1 MMETT
6 GCGTAIVTPFR
17 ADGTIDEPALW
28 ALVNWQIDA
37 GIDFI
42 VACGSTG
49 EAATLDEQEWLQTIR
64 IVVEAAAGRVPVW
77 AGCTH
82 NCTRVL
88 LHQAAILRQVPGVDA
103 VLSANPYYNKPTQE
117 GQFQHFLALAK
128 MVAPLPVCL
137 YNVPGR
143 TGVNLDPQTVVRLV
157 DAAPN
162 IQAIKE
168 ASGKLPQIAEIVHSV
183 PSTFKVFS
191 GDDNLALA
199 AIGVGAQGLISVAS
213 NEIPGEMARM
223 INAALHDDWAEARD
237 IERRFGRLF
246 DANFWESNPGPVKT
260 VLNLMGRTS
269 DTVRLPLVPPM
280 PATRAK
286 LERLAG
292 ELGLLKFSPIPAGD
306 MRMY

>member
-17 ADGTIDEPALW
+17 ADGSIDEPALW
-28 ALVNWQIDA
+28 SLVNWQIDA

-49 EAATLDEQEWLQTIR
+49 EAATLDEQEWLHAVR
-64 IVVEAAAGRVPVW
+64 IVVEAAAGRVPGW

-82 NCTRVL
+82 NSTRTL
-88 LHQAAILRQVPGVDA
+88 LRMAAILRQVPGVDA
-103 VLSANPYYNKPTQE
+103 ILSANPYYNKPTQE

-128 MVAPLPVCL
+128 LVAPTPVCL

-143 TGVNLDPQTVVRLV
+143 TGVNLDPQTVVRLAE
-157 DAAPN
+157 AAPN
-162 IQAIKE
+162 IQAVKE
-168 ASGKLPQIAEIVHSV
+168 ASGKLPQITELVHSL
-183 PSTFKVFS
+183 PASFKVFS

-213 NEIPGEMARM
+213 NEIPAEMARM
-223 INAALHDDWAEARD
+223 INAALHDEWADARD
-237 IERRFGRLF
+237 IERRYGRLF
-246 DANFWESNPGPVKT
+246 EANFWESNPGPVKT
-260 VLNLMGRTS
+260 VLSLMGRTQEH
-269 DTVRLPLVPPM
+269 VRLPLVPPL
-280 PATRAK
+280 PATRTR

-292 ELGLLKFSPIPAGD
+292 ELGLLKFAPVPAGD
-306 MRMY
+306 MRMF

>member
-1 MMETT
+1 METT

-17 ADGTIDEPALW
+17 ADGSIDEPALW
-28 ALVNWQIDA
+28 ALVNWQIDE

-49 EAATLDEQEWLQTIR
+49 EAATLDEDEWLRAIR
-64 IVVEAAAGRVPVW
+64 IVVEATAARVPIW

-82 NCTRVL
+82 NSTRTL
-88 LHQAAILRQVPGVDA
+88 LRQAAMLKQVAGVDA

-128 MVAPLPVCL
+128 LVAPLPVCL

-143 TGVNLDPQTVVRLV
+143 TGVNLDPQTVVRLAE
-157 DAAPN
+157 AAPN
-162 IQAIKE
+162 IEAIKE
-168 ASGKLPQIAEIVHSV
+168 ASGKLPQISELVHSL
-183 PSTFKVFS
+183 PASFKVFS

-223 INAALHDDWAEARD
+223 INAALHDEWTEARE
-237 IERRFGRLF
+237 IERRFGRIF
-246 DANFWESNPGPVKT
+246 EANFWESNPGPVKT
-260 VLNLMGRTS
+260 VLHLMGRTS
-269 DTVRLPLVPPM
+269 QTVRLPLVPPT
-280 PATRAK
+280 PATHAK

-292 ELGLLKFSPIPAGD
+292 ELGLLKFAPVSGD

>member
-17 ADGTIDEPALW
+17 ADGSIDEPALW
-28 ALVNWQIDA
+28 SLVNWQIDA
-37 GIDFI
+37 GIDFM

-49 EAATLDEQEWLQTIR
+49 EAATLDEQEWLRAVR
-64 IVVEAAAGRVPVW
+64 IVVEAAAARVPVW

-82 NCTRVL
+82 NCTRTL
-88 LHQAAILRQVPGVDA
+88 LRQAAMLKQIPGVAA

-117 GQFQHFLALAK
+117 GQYQHFLALAR
-128 MVAPLPVCL
+128 MVDPMPVCL

-143 TGVNLDPQTVVRLV
+143 TGVNLDPNTVIRLAA
-157 DAAPN
+157 AAPN
-162 IQAIKE
+162 IQAVKE
-168 ASGKLPQIAEIVHSV
+168 ASGKLPQITELVHSL

-213 NEIPGEMARM
+213 NEIPAEMAHM
-223 INAALHDDWAEARD
+223 VGAALHDEWAEAREV
-237 IERRFGRLF
+237 ERRFGRLF
-246 DANFWESNPGPVKT
+246 EANFWESNPGPVKT
-260 VLNLMGRTS
+260 ILSLMGRTT
-269 DTVRLPLVPPM
+269 DAVRLPLVTPM
-280 PATRAK
+280 AATRAK

-292 ELGLLKFSPIPAGD
+292 ELGLLKFAVPLGD
-306 MRMY
+306 LRTF

>member
-1 MMETT
+1 M

-17 ADGTIDEPALW
+17 ADGSIDEPALW
-28 ALVNWQIDA
+28 ALVNWQIDE

-49 EAATLDEQEWLQTIR
+49 EAATLDEEEWLRTIR
-64 IVVEAAAGRVPVW
+64 IVVEAAAARVPVW

-82 NCTRVL
+82 NSTRTL
-88 LHQAAILRQVPGVDA
+88 LRQAAMLKQVPGVDA

-128 MVAPLPVCL
+128 LVAPLSVCL

-143 TGVNLDPQTVVRLV
+143 TGVNLDPQTVVRLAE
-157 DAAPN
+157 AAPN
-162 IQAIKE
+162 IEAIKE
-168 ASGKLPQIAEIVHSV
+168 ASGKLPQISELVHSL

-199 AIGVGAQGLISVAS
+199 AIGIGAQGLISVAS

-223 INAALHDDWAEARD
+223 INAALHDEWTDARE

-246 DANFWESNPGPVKT
+246 EANFWESNPGPVKA
-260 VLNLMGRTS
+260 VLHLMGRTT
-269 DTVRLPLVPPM
+269 DTVRLPLVTPT
-280 PATRAK
+280 PATHAK

-292 ELGLLKFSPIPAGD
+292 ELGLLKFAPVSGD

>member
-49 EAATLDEQEWLQTIR
+49 EAATLDEQEWLKTIR
-64 IVVEAAAGRVPVW
+64 IVVEASAARVPVW

-88 LHQAAILRQVPGVDA
+88 LHQAAILRQVPGIDA

-117 GQFQHFLALAK
+117 GQYQHFLALAK

-143 TGVNLDPQTVVRLV
+143 TGVNLDPPTVARLV
-157 DAAPN
+157 EAAPN

-168 ASGKLPQIAEIVHSV
+168 ASGKLPQISELVHSL
-183 PSTFKVFS
+183 PSSFKVFS

-199 AIGVGAQGLISVAS
+199 AVGA
-213 NEIPGEMARM
+213 
-223 INAALHDDWAEARD
+223 
-237 IERRFGRLF
+237 ERR
-246 DANFWESNPGPVKT
+246 D
-260 VLNLMGRTS
+260 
-269 DTVRLPLVPPM
+269 
-280 PATRAK
+280 
-286 LERLAG
+286 
-292 ELGLLKFSPIPAGD
+292 
-306 MRMY
+306 